1 MSNVIAINELQSF
14 YFQMKEQLQ
23 IKNSELEE
31 AHEIITKMNNH
42 AEEFSRFYEEGYIT
56 EIKYA
61 ELKRDLKGIF
71 AYYQSRVNKLNT
83 LIPDIEDY
91 INEYEEEYGVC
102 NK

>member
-1 MSNVIAINELQSF
+1 MADVIAINEPQSF

-31 AHEIITKMNNH
+31 AHKIITKMNDH
-42 AEEFSRFYEEGYIT
+42 VEEFSRFYKEGYIT

-71 AYYQSRVNKLNT
+71 TYYEGRVNKLNT